1 MDETEQQDRTEDPTE
16 RRLSEARD
24 RGEVA
29 RSRDLAGAVGT
40 IGVLLSLV
48 MVSAPLAY
56 GAKALLQVG
65 LVYRPDPLASDAVM
79 STALAPG
86 TVLGLII
93 RPDERRVGKDCVR
106 MCSSRWSP

>member
-29 RSRDLAGAVGT
+29 RSRDLAGAVVT

-65 LVYRPDPLASDAVM
+65 LVYRPEQLVSDAVM
-79 STALAPG
+79 TRSEEHTSELQSLMRISYS
-86 TVLGLII
+86 VFCL
-93 RPDERRVGKDCVR
+93 KNKK
-106 MCSSRWSP
+106 